1 MAYDLVKR
9 VLSCPIHA
17 KEIYD
22 NRIGEIKKELYRSL
36 IIYPDQIFDFSIL
49 YFVKPVAKFDRVKF
63 EFLIHYS
70 FAHILKPRLWIQFKN
85 DLNETIYKTLPN
97 RINFKNQK
105 IIQINSLNEFKP
117 YEDGMYDDTNPLNIQ
132 EILIGGTIQGK
143 LNSLQFVNINKQ
155 YTVLSGAKGNI
166 QFFSDKRDAHKF
178 KKNINETL
186 SNSY

>member
-1 MAYDLVKR
+1 M
-9 VLSCPIHA
+9 
-17 KEIYD
+17 
-22 NRIGEIKKELYRSL
+22 
-36 IIYPDQIFDFSIL
+36 
-49 YFVKPVAKFDRVKF
+49 
-63 EFLIHYS
+63 
-70 FAHILKPRLWIQFKN
+70 
-85 DLNETIYKTLPN
+85 NETIYKTLPN